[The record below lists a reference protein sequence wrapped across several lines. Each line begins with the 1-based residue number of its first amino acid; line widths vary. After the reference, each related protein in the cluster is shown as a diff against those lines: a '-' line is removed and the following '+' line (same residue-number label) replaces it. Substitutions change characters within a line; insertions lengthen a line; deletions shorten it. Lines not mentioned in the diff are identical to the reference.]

1 MPVSH
6 IFSNFASKI
15 SSNMKKIL
23 AIVASLML
31 CLGIHA
37 QLAWDT
43 EFAKSD
49 FDNAQ
54 TVISKTENVKWD
66 DPILGVGGGLKL
78 GKLIVNIL
86 GIGQDPYEDECVI
99 ALSQTGIAET
109 LTFAWQGASE
119 GSISVYQSPDHN
131 NWSLVYTHEGNMIS
145 TDTEAEADLAT
156 NTRYLKFA
164 ATGKTAVAIRK
175 IKVTELKELSA
186 STDEWPFGSGMVDDA
201 DATKNVTVN
210 WTNIVAEVSSTDP
223 HFTAS
228 LNAIGQKNLIDQTT
242 ALTIRYSH
250 AEAGQHSGEI
260 VIAGEGKEVRIA
272 VSGETKKYDQTL
284 TWIQTLDECVAT
296 DHLSFNAFTSSG
308 LDVVYESSDEN
319 IAYVEGNELIIACAG
334 EVTITATQPGNYKF
348 NAAESVSK
356 SIKIR
361 KADPMLGVTVDDLT
375 YGQPLSEAN
384 IQETLGQVE
393 GAFSWQDIASDSVLN
408 AGDYALTLLFTPTN
422 TCLYNTR
429 TFQVALH
436 VNKAVQTITWEN
448 QETELTVGTDILST
462 ATISSGLP
470 ITYAYTECL
479 LRIEDGR
486 IYAEN
491 EGEVTV
497 IAYHPGNENYLP
509 TTVIMQTFTIASTD
523 VPSAIQQLSPEQI
536 RRANKWL
543 HAGKTY
549 ISFEGRVYDAQGK
562 LLR

>member
-1 MPVSH
+1 
-6 IFSNFASKI
+6 
-15 SSNMKKIL
+15 MKKIL

-43 EFAKSD
+43 EFTKSD

-175 IKVTELKELSA
+175 IKVTELKALSA

-201 DATKNVTVN
+201 DATKNVTVT

-308 LDVVYESSDEN
+308 LDVMYETSDEN
-319 IAYVEGNELIIACAG
+319 IAYVEGNELIIACSG

-479 LRIEDGR
+479 LRIENGR

-523 VPSAIQQLSPEQI
+523 VPSAIQQLSPEQV

>member
-1 MPVSH
+1 
-6 IFSNFASKI
+6 
-15 SSNMKKIL
+15 MKKIL
-23 AIVASLML
+23 SILASLML

-49 FDNAQ
+49 FENAQ
-54 TVISKTENVKWD
+54 TVISKTENVDWD
-66 DPILGVGGGLKL
+66 EPTLGLFGGLKI
-78 GKLIVNIL
+78 GKIVF
-86 GIGQDPYEDECVI
+86 IGTFEDECVI
-99 ALSQTGIAET
+99 ALPQTGIAET
-109 LTFAWQGASE
+109 LTFAWQG
-119 GSISVYQSPDHN
+119 GSAGSLSVYQSPDHN
-131 NWSLVYTHEGNMIS
+131 NWSLVYTHEGNTVS
-145 TDTEAEADLAT
+145 TDTEASADLAT

-164 ATGKTAVAIRK
+164 ATGKTAVAFRK
-175 IKVTELKELSA
+175 IKVTELKALSA

-201 DATKNVTVN
+201 DATKNVNIT

-223 HFTAS
+223 HFSAS
-228 LNAIGQKNLIDQTT
+228 LTTIGQKNLIEQTT

-272 VSGETKKYDQTL
+272 VSGQTNKYDQTL

-308 LDVVYESSDEN
+308 LDVVYETSDEN

-348 NAAESVSK
+348 NAAESISK
-356 SIKIR
+356 TLTIR
-361 KADPMLGVTVDDLT
+361 KADPMLGVTIDDLT
-375 YGQPLSEAN
+375 YGQMLSEAS
-384 IQETLGQVE
+384 IQETLGQVG
-393 GAFSWQDIASDSVLN
+393 GAFLWQNIASDSVLN
-408 AGDYALTLLFTPTN
+408 AGDYALTLLFTPTD

-429 TFQVALH
+429 TLPVALH
-436 VNKAVQTITWEN
+436 INKAVQTITWEN
-448 QETELTVGTDILST
+448 QETELTVGTDVLST

>member
-1 MPVSH
+1 
-6 IFSNFASKI
+6 
-15 SSNMKKIL
+15 MKKIV
-23 AIVASLML
+23 AIVASMML
-31 CLGIHA
+31 SLGIQA

-43 EFAKSD
+43 EMTKSD

-54 TVISKTENVKWD
+54 TVISKTDNVSFSN
-66 DPILGVGGGLKL
+66 PVLGLGGGLS
-78 GKLIVNIL
+78 
-86 GIGQDPYEDECVI
+86 IGTLAVFSTYTDECVI
-99 ALSQTGIAET
+99 ALSQTGIADK
-109 LTFAWQGASE
+109 LSFAWQG
-119 GSISVYQSPDHN
+119 GSNGTFSVYQSADHN
-131 NWSLVYTHEGNMIS
+131 NWSLLLTKQGNTIS
-145 TDTEAEADLAT
+145 TDTKEELDLAT
-156 NTRYLKFA
+156 TTRYLKFEA
-164 ATGKTAVAIRK
+164 SAHSAVAFRK
-175 IKVTELKELSA
+175 IKVTELKALSA

-201 DATKNVTVN
+201 DATKNVTVT

-250 AEAGQHSGEI
+250 AEAGQHSGVI
-260 VIAGEGKEVRIA
+260 VISGEGKEVRIA

-308 LDVVYESSDEN
+308 LDVVYETSDEN
-319 IAYVEGNELIIACAG
+319 IAYVEGNELIIACSG
-334 EVTITATQPGNYKF
+334 EVAITATQPGNYKF
-348 NAAESVSK
+348 NAAESLSK
-356 SIKIR
+356 TLTIR
-361 KADPMLGVTVDDLT
+361 KADPMIGVTVEDLT

-393 GAFSWQDIASDSVLN
+393 GAFSWQNIASDSVLN

-429 TFQVALH
+429 TFQVPLH

-448 QETELTVGTDILST
+448 QETALTVGTDILST

-479 LRIEDGR
+479 LRIENGR

-509 TTVIMQTFTIASTD
+509 TMVIMQTFTIASTD